1 MNSRGL
7 KRVMAVLF
15 SFVLFM
21 VAGISVSAA
30 TNETQLST
38 SSTAGVVATAG
49 SGVANGVSPS
59 VANEKIDIHL
69 KVEWTGN
76 DKLPVDV
83 TLWANGVRKQSV
95 YLDYQKN

>member
-1 MNSRGL
+1 MNPRGL

-49 SGVANGVSPS
+49 SGVSNGVSPS